1 MQQVRREAYG
11 EDIGQH
17 SWVSA
22 EEMRCDI
29 PRLRLVATSRLLD
42 LGCGPCGPLTFLLAA
57 VGCVGTGV
65 DVSPSALRSGRARAK
80 ALAVNNLLSVKEAD
94 VNEPLPFAA
103 NSFDAAMA
111 LDLVLH
117 VHDRRGLF
125 QEVARLLRTGGRFL
139 FTDAG
144 VLTGSI
150 SNDDLSQRSAQG
162 YTVLAAPGWNEQLV
176 EAAGFRVIETEDR
189 TGSVLRNARG

>member
-1 MQQVRREAYG
+1 SPAGYGSLYREFDSPLMQQVRREAYG

-42 LGCGPCGPLTFLLAA
+42 LGWGPCGPLTFLLAPG
-57 VGCVGTGV
+57 GCFGACVA
-65 DVSPSALRSGRARAK
+65 VSPSALTWGRSRAK
-80 ALAVNNLLSVKEAD
+80 ALGITHLLSLKEAD
-94 VNEPLPFAA
+94 VNEPLPFEPH
-103 NSFDAAMA
+103 SFDAAMA

-125 QEVARLLRTGGRFL
+125 REVARLLRVGGRFL
-139 FTDAG
+139 FTDA
-144 VLTGSI
+144 
-150 SNDDLSQRSAQG
+150 
-162 YTVLAAPGWNEQLV
+162 
-176 EAAGFRVIETEDR
+176 
-189 TGSVLRNARG
+189 